1 MGPAK
6 RRKGKALA
14 LLASYRIEPDTDRT
28 KGEPSRDDD
37 DDDSG
42 LPQWRTNVK
51 KREQV
56 GHCAS
61 LELQASTGVSQ

>member
-6 RRKGKALA
+6 RRKGKTLA
-14 LLASYRIEPDTDRT
+14 LLASYRIEPDGPDEG
-28 KGEPSRDDD
+28 KPSHDDD
-37 DDDSG
+37 DYDSG
-42 LPQWRTNVK
+42 PPQWRKNVK

-61 LELQASTGVSQ
+61 LELQVSTGVS